1 MDMADLNVMIADDH
15 AIVRAGFRRVIEGI
29 PNMVIAAEIG
39 DGSDVMALLE
49 SKPIDLLLIDVTM
62 PNFQPIV
69 AIKDI
74 RARFPELK
82 ILVVSAYDDDIYVK
96 GLLQAGVNGYHLK
109 DESLDNLKLAIER
122 VLAGERWI
130 SNSLISKLVRS
141 PASDHVLPELTERQR
156 ALLYHLQRGLDNK
169 SIANEM
175 GLSVKTIENHLTR
188 LYRNLD
194 VHSRL
199 EAVNYINRFPQIL
212 GVAGMQAAEE
222 ESVLNNLPRTI
233 SILVLDDNTRY
244 RKQMLRMIGKAN
256 NRATLY
262 EASSIAEAVRLVER
276 VDFKLAFIDV
286 ILKEEDGIA
295 GSRRLHAIKP
305 DMRIILISAYPDRE
319 FHRQGLEAG
328 ASAFLDKKN
337 LDLPTLKQVI
347 QDVIV

>member
-1 MDMADLNVMIADDH
+1 MASSSNNVPA
-15 AIVRAGFRRVIEGI
+15 
-29 PNMVIAAEIG
+29 
-39 DGSDVMALLE
+39 
-49 SKPIDLLLIDVTM
+49 VT
-62 PNFQPIV
+62 
-69 AIKDI
+69 
-74 RARFPELK
+74 
-82 ILVVSAYDDDIYVK
+82 
-96 GLLQAGVNGYHLK
+96 
-109 DESLDNLKLAIER
+109 
-122 VLAGERWI
+122 
-130 SNSLISKLVRS
+130 
-141 PASDHVLPELTERQR
+141 
-156 ALLYHLQRGLDNK
+156 
-169 SIANEM
+169 
-175 GLSVKTIENHLTR
+175 
-188 LYRNLD
+188 
-194 VHSRL
+194 
-199 EAVNYINRFPQIL
+199 
-212 GVAGMQAAEE
+212 VAGMQAAEE

-256 NRATLY
+256 NRSTLY